1 MFRVWFIF
9 YRNSLV
15 NNLYPLNSFV
25 TKENWIQW
33 KKKSLERAVF
43 DAMRLFISLVCLA
56 GVHNIL
62 FFKQRNL
69 LEDWKKSQLFMFF
82 FIFGSHRYFQP
93 KNWFSTN
100 RHNTNYKCK
109 KNTPSLKKR
118 THKIYLLFYNYLL
131 VYSNVRLWCMEMIQA
146 IHNKELNEINRWE
159 RKRDRQNCT

>member
-1 MFRVWFIF
+1 MVHFLPKLISKQSISIKFICNQ
-9 YRNSLV
+9 RKLDTV
-15 NNLYPLNSFV
+15 
-25 TKENWIQW
+25 
-33 KKKSLERAVF
+33 KKKRVFERAVF
-43 DAMRLFISLVCLA
+43 DAMRVYLFHLYASQAYTTYFFLNKEIFLKIEKSPNCLC
-56 GVHNIL
+56 
-62 FFKQRNL
+62 
-69 LEDWKKSQLFMFF
+69 FF

-146 IHNKELNEINRWE
+146 INNKELNEMNRWE